1 MDIPIF
7 ITKKA
12 IKFAHGRISSLVAPR
27 EFPILQMYLLELAS
41 IESVAEPDNAAPI
54 NIGTVLISGTIDLV
68 QISGDKPSR
77 AISRFLPNHHKEKR
91 ILQICSGGA
100 KNS

>member
-1 MDIPIF
+1 MTTHVGRVCRIGCPNLHY
-7 ITKKA
+7 KKA
-12 IKFAHGRISSLVAPR
+12 IKFAHGRINSLVAPH

-68 QISGDKPSR
+68 EISSHEPSR
-77 AISRFLPNHHKEKR
+77 TLLRLLAQKLLE
-91 ILQICSGGA
+91 
-100 KNS
+100 